1 MEKYEKQHISWR
13 QRLSPTIGAVI
24 VAIVCLCILYLGNN
38 VGLSNNGDFGRILR
52 GNHMSEI
59 SHEDADRYLFIQY
72 YKMEVEGNTLS
83 EQIKSVCRTN
93 DEVYYSP
100 QFQIIKASKILNLI
114 SNRIAGRDLDTYN
127 IAYLAYIYI
136 AMLFVAAWCIFTFF
150 NDSSLKTK
158 IGVFVVFLLIFCDA
172 GYILYFNSLYGEPMQ
187 FLMIMLLISIGLMIY
202 KRPSLPKVFLFFGA
216 LYLFA
221 GAKLANIPYS
231 ILVAFL
237 SVAIVFLRSDKIFRI
252 GVVSSAVV
260 CAIAIGCLYGA
271 IPEWMHYDTTY
282 QSVFYGALKD
292 SETLE
297 KDMEQLDID
306 EKYSSLANTHAYPQ
320 HSERELSSNDTQIIN
335 DVYEKVGKFDVV
347 LFYMRHPV
355 RFIKKV
361 AKSIEYSA
369 YIRPP
374 NMGNSSVETEFVTNR
389 FSLWSNLRVRV
400 GLLYHPGVVFATLI
414 LLLAYVI
421 IIDVFMFKKHAQ
433 FDGKNFYKLLSM
445 NILVL
450 GLWINAM
457 LPVLGNGEADLAKHM
472 FLFVNCMDIL
482 FAVGVISLLNMQK
495 RNAIISLVG
504 FAVLCTYIN
513 FPQSKEYVKFGTYEG
528 KDIKWEVYDQTDD
541 GKYVLITKDAIVK
554 RSFDGQSNLWEES
567 DLRTFLNNDFLK
579 EFSNEDKEKI
589 VPTINRN
596 ILSYDDRL
604 FAIEGD
610 HTHVCNYVSKY
621 VDDLGKTAFHNH
633 VEDMVF
639 IPTPDMIENMEFN
652 ETFWIMCPYAANG
665 AMERYANSDGFVL
678 RAPVNRELG
687 VRAVVTVNSLE

>member
-1 MEKYEKQHISWR
+1 MIKYEKQHISWR
-13 QRLSPTIGAVI
+13 QRLAPTIGAII
-24 VAIVCLCILYLGNN
+24 VAIVCLCILYLGDN
-38 VGLSNNGDFGRILR
+38 VGLSNNGDFGRVLR

-72 YKMEVEGNTLS
+72 YKMEVKGDTFS
-83 EQIKSVCRTN
+83 EQLKSVCRTN

-114 SNRIAGRDLDTYN
+114 SNRISGRDIETYN
-127 IAYLAYIYI
+127 IAYLAFIYI
-136 AMLFVAAWCIFTFF
+136 AMLFVSAWCIFTFF
-150 NDSSLKTK
+150 NDSSLKTR
-158 IGVFVVFLLIFCDA
+158 IGVFVVFLIIFCDA

-187 FLMIMLLISIGLMIY
+187 YLMIMLLISIGLMIY

-216 LYLFA
+216 LYMFA

-237 SVAIVFLRSDKIFRI
+237 SVAIVFLRGDKLFRI
-252 GVVSSAVV
+252 GVVASAVI
-260 CAIAIGCLYGA
+260 CAISIGCLYGA
-271 IPEWMHYDTTY
+271 IPDWMHYDTTY
-282 QSVFYGALKD
+282 QSVFYGVLKD

-297 KDMEQLDID
+297 KDLDQLGID
-306 EKYSSLANTHAYPQ
+306 EKYASLANTHAYPQ
-320 HSERELSSNDTQIIN
+320 LSEREISSDDKQMIK
-335 DVYEKVGKFDVV
+335 DVYEKVGKVSVV
-347 LFYMRHPV
+347 FFYLRHPI
-355 RFIKKV
+355 RFIQKV

-389 FSLWSNLRVRV
+389 FSLWSNLRVRM
-400 GLLYHPGVVFATLI
+400 GLLYNPGVVFAALI
-414 LLLAYVI
+414 LLLVYVVL
-421 IIDVFMFKKHAQ
+421 IDILMFKRHTQ

-495 RNAIISLVG
+495 RNAIMSLIG
-504 FAVLCTYIN
+504 FAVICTWIN
-513 FPQSKEYVKFGTYEG
+513 LPQSRKVVEFGSYEG
-528 KDIKWEVYDQTDD
+528 EKIKWEIYGKTED
-541 GKYVLITKDAIVK
+541 GKYVLVTKDAIAK
-554 RSFDGQSNLWEES
+554 RNFDGESNLWEKS
-567 DLRTFLNNDFLK
+567 DLRAFLNNEFIA
-579 EFSNEDKEKI
+579 EFSEEDKAKLS
-589 VPTINRN
+589 PTINRN

-604 FAIEGD
+604 YASGGD

-621 VDDLGKTAFHNH
+621 VDDLGETAFHNH
-633 VEDMVF
+633 VEDKVF
-639 IPTPDMIENMEFN
+639 IPTPAMIENMEFN
-652 ETFWIMCPYAANG
+652 ETFWILCPYAANG